1 MGRNKRKNNGDDNN
15 GQSFRIGTC
24 PFCGRQNVSMSEHH
38 IYKKAVYG
46 DNDRKFILCRE
57 CHDIVEY
64 LNRTWENMV
73 LRPFMR
79 TYREVFNA
87 FLKGEINGFKI
98 DLKEKMDEK
107 EVINALM
114 PIVIKGFKRIENKGV
129 NPWLEERIEKK
140 GISIKAKKKKDNN
153 GP

>member
-1 MGRNKRKNNGDDNN
+1 
-15 GQSFRIGTC
+15 
-24 PFCGRQNVSMSEHH
+24 MSEHH